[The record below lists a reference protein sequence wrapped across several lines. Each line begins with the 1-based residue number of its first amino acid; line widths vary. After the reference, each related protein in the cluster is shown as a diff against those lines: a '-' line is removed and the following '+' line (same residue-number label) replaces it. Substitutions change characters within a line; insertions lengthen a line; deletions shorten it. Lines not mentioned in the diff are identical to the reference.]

1 MVEKRGKLGFF
12 TTVGEVLG
20 FFTAGAGA
28 ISRNRILPG
37 KWKRLCDASRGESL
51 PKEGQKSVASKGVR
65 PEYGTRSTGEPEN
78 TRVLTNPV
86 RRMTIGSPLLI
97 VTRTGS

>member
-12 TTVGEVLG
+12 TTVGEVRG

-51 PKEGQKSVASKGVR
+51 PKEG
-65 PEYGTRSTGEPEN
+65 
-78 TRVLTNPV
+78 
-86 RRMTIGSPLLI
+86 
-97 VTRTGS
+97 